1 MLKLKLQYFG
11 HLVWRVDS
19 LEKTLMLGGIGGRRK
34 RVRQRMRWL
43 DDITDSMDVSL
54 SELREMVMDREAWHA
69 AIHGVAK
76 SRTRLSDWTELNWTE
91 DWATRTQIGSPALRG
106 LLSQNLLRFQYA
118 GSCGCSPDPTPHVIY
133 FQFSPLYSTG
143 VATVSLNLCSIFP
156 TFVGIS
162 HFCNPPSPSLL
173 LLWFYFPPYFHFTG
187 VVEGGGQ
194 IAYVQCNAL
203 CIMRHH
209 ASSMLII
216 ILSMPTF
223 FLKNGWK
230 GISFVGCAQRKQLI
244 LSFLYLKMSFFFDTL
259 LI

>member
-1 MLKLKLQYFG
+1 MASPTRWTWIWVNSGRWWWTGKPGMLRFMGSQRVG
-11 HLVWRVDS
+11 H
-19 LEKTLMLGGIGGRRK
+19 
-34 RVRQRMRWL
+34 
-43 DDITDSMDVSL
+43 
-54 SELREMVMDREAWHA
+54 
-69 AIHGVAK
+69 
-76 SRTRLSDWTELNWTE
+76 DWATELNWTE
-91 DWATRTQIGSPALRG
+91 LKTEPPELKLEAQHWGG

-118 GSCGCSPDPTPHVIY
+118 GSYRCSPDPTPHVIY
-133 FQFSPLYSTG
+133 FQFPPLYSTG

-156 TFVGIS
+156 IFVRIS
-162 HFCNPPSPSLL
+162 YFCNPPSPSLL
-173 LLWFYFPPYFHFTG
+173 FLWFYFPPYFHFTG

-244 LSFLYLKMSFFFDTL
+244 LSFLYPKMSFFFDTL